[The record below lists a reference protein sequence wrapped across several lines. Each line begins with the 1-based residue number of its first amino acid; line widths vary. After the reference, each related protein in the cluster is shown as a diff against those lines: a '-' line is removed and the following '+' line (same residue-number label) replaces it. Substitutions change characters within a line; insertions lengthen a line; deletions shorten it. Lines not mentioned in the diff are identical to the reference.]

1 MRKRYRYVP
10 ELDAVV
16 DVQEL
21 AVAKQIQS
29 IFFLPDLNTTYNG
42 GFVSPIDDTFISSRS
57 QLREHNKRHGVEQ
70 NGDIRGEAGRQMTKK
85 FMDWDP
91 SLVRSSDSFNW
102 SNPTSNSKS
111 SQNDGYSKSSGN
123 LTEI

>member
-21 AVAKQIQS
+21 AKAEAVAQRAF
-29 IFFLPDLNTTYNG
+29 FFLPDINNISGG

-57 QLREHNKRHGVEQ
+57 QLREHNRRHDVVQ

-85 FMDWDP
+85 YMDWDP
-91 SLVRSSDSFNW
+91 YLTRSSDSFNW
-102 SNPTSNSKS
+102 SSPTSKPH
-111 SQNDGYSKSSGN
+111 SGN

>member
-29 IFFLPDLNTTYNG
+29 IFFLPDLNTAYNG
-42 GFVSPIDDTFISSRS
+42 GFVSPIDNSFISSRS

-70 NGDIRGEAGRQMTKK
+70 NGDIRGERAREVNRK
-85 FMDWDP
+85 FMDYDP
-91 SLVRSSDSFNW
+91 SLIGRSESFNW
-102 SNPTSNSKS
+102 HEPTSPRE
-111 SQNDGYSKSSGN
+111 N